1 MAPGTRP
8 AGVARGARRG
18 AVGLAAAARDLAVGP
33 ETRAV
38 VLVEGSSD
46 RIALEVLADR
56 RGHDLAAEGVAI
68 VPMGGVTS
76 LVGFLD
82 LFGPTGLDVRL
93 AGMCDAGE
101 EPAMRRALERARLGT
116 GLDRAGME
124 RLGFAVC
131 VEDLEDEL
139 IRALG
144 TNAVEAVIDR
154 RGDLA
159 SFSRFVRQPAQ
170 RDRPRP
176 AQLRRFMGTRSGRK
190 SHYAALLTDALDLDA
205 MPRPLDL
212 VLAHV

>member
-1 MAPGTRP
+1 
-8 AGVARGARRG
+8 VAA
-18 AVGLAAAARDLAVGP
+18 DL
-33 ETRAV
+33 RAV
-38 VLVEGSSD
+38 VLVEGTSD
-46 RIALEVLADR
+46 CVAVETLARR
-56 RGHDLAAEGVAI
+56 RGRDLDAEGISVVPIGGAQAIGRFVAR
-68 VPMGGVTS
+68 
-76 LVGFLD
+76 
-82 LFGPTGLDVRL
+82 FGPGGLGLRL
-93 AGMCDAGE
+93 AGLCDAPE
-101 EPAMRRALERARLGT
+101 EADFRRALERAGLGT
-116 GLDRAGME
+116 DLSRAELE
-124 RLGFAVC
+124 RLGFYVC
-131 VEDLEDEL
+131 VRDLEDEL